1 MPILI
6 PLGMKYR
13 RAYKGRYKGGEN
25 PAPKKKRNK
34 IGLQKHMDRQG
45 VPPQMVMVV
54 DGYSGKARMQR
65 A

>member
-25 PAPKKKRNK
+25 AAPKKNRKK
-34 IGLQKHMDRQG
+34 IGSQKHIERQG
-45 VPPQMVMVV
+45 VQPTMVMVV
-54 DGYSGKARMQR
+54 DAYSGKARMKR